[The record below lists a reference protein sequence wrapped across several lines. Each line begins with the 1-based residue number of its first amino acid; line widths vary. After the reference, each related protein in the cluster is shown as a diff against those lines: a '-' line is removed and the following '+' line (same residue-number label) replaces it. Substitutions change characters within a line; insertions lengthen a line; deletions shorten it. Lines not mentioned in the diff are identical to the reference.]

1 MKAIFHVKTIRS
13 DWKPPFRKDIKE
25 EEYTVGE
32 NEEFDRIVG
41 NGNDEAVFQL
51 EQVGSGRAKV
61 RYSRV
66 FMIKGQPDGQERDKR
81 VWLNRDSPVTFTYLW
96 GEAGMSK
103 VITYVGVASKE
114 EESIDEQAQ
123 ELVDIAQAAPV
134 IELGPPRN
142 GQ

>member
-1 MKAIFHVKTIRS
+1 MKAIFHVKTIKS
-13 DWKPPFRKDIKE
+13 EWKPPFQKEVKE

-32 NEEFDRIVG
+32 SEEFDRIVG

-51 EQVGSGRAKV
+51 EQVGGGRAKV

-66 FMIKGQPDGQERDKR
+66 FMIKGQPDGQERAR
-81 VWLNRDSPVTFTYLW
+81 RIWLTRESPVTFTYLW
-96 GEAGMSK
+96 GEHGVSK

-114 EESIDEQAQ
+114 EESIDEQAK
-123 ELVDIAQAAPV
+123 ELVEIAEVAPV
-134 IELGPPRN
+134 IELGPPGS